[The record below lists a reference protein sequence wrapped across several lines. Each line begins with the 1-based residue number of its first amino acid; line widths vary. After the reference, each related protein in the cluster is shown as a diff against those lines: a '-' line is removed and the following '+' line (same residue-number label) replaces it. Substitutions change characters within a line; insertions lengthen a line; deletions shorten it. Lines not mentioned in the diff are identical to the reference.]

1 MSRLQHVALISLV
14 IIGVSALGLSAGP
27 AMAQSPPVTPP
38 PQGSSQTAPAETARA
53 SYEVSFVGLEQ
64 AGDLRGLMQDSAE
77 LVKQLDDPPQA
88 RAGLRR
94 RADGDIERFETAAHS
109 LGYYD
114 ASFTVDIKPGVELST
129 FVVTVEAEPG
139 PLYTISEIIIEP
151 VDHEIGGLEIPTKR
165 LGIAIGDPAKS
176 GPVLAAESNIVRFLQ
191 ENGRPLA
198 KAVDRKVLV
207 DHRTQNMQ
215 VAYQIDPGPAARFGL
230 VSIAGATQVDP
241 TFILRRLP
249 WTYGDQVNVQEL
261 EAGRDELIASGLF
274 SSAAVSFEE
283 EVDADGLLPVI
294 VTVSERKRRSIGAGV
309 SYSTSEG
316 AGSTAFWTHRNLFGG
331 AERLD
336 LRAKFGQVETS
347 ASASLRVP
355 DVLFN
360 DQDLVLSSSAIS
372 EQTDNY
378 DAVRYLAS
386 ATFDRRLSDVLSVDY
401 GISFER
407 SRIEDDGMEE
417 QFTLVGLPL
426 GASIDTSDDLLN
438 PTRGGRSRFTYTPY
452 LENIGSTVEFHAF
465 SARHSQYLKLD
476 SEGDVVLAGRAAF
489 GSIMGASTSN
499 IPADKRMY
507 SGGAGSVR
515 GYALQAIGPQDS
527 ANEATGGR
535 SKLEFGVELRWRF
548 YEDFGIVPF
557 VDAGQV
563 YDNEFPTFD
572 EEMQWAAGLGFRY
585 FTPIGPIRADFA
597 VPLNPR
603 SSDDSF
609 QVYFSLG
616 QAF

>member
-1 MSRLQHVALISLV
+1 MHRLQHVIF
-14 IIGVSALGLSAGP
+14 IILGLTALGLSASP
-27 AMAQSPPVTPP
+27 AVAQGAPAPP
-38 PQGSSQTAPAETARA
+38 SQRTAPNATAETPRA
-53 SYEVSFVGLEQ
+53 SYEVTFTGLER
-64 AGDLRGLMQDSAE
+64 AGELRGLMEASAE
-77 LVKQLDDPPQA
+77 LVKQQDDPPQA

-94 RADGDIERFETAAHS
+94 RADGDVERFETAANS

-114 ASFTVDIKPGVELST
+114 ASFTVDIKPGVEPST
-129 FVVTVEAEPG
+129 FVVTVQSDPG
-139 PLYTISEIIIEP
+139 PLYTISEITIEP
-151 VDHEIGGLEIPTKR
+151 VGHEIGGVEIPTKR
-165 LGIAIGDPAKS
+165 LGIALGDPAKS
-176 GPVLAAESNIVRFLQ
+176 GPVLAAEGNIVRFLQ

-198 KAVDRKVLV
+198 KSVDRKVLV

-215 VAYQIDPGPAARFGL
+215 VTYQIDPGPPARFGP
-230 VSIAGATQVDP
+230 VSVAGATQVDP

-249 WTYGDQVNVQEL
+249 WTYGDKANVQEL
-261 EAGRDELIASGLF
+261 EAGRDALIASGVF
-274 SSAAVSFEE
+274 SSATVSFAE
-283 EVDADGLLPVI
+283 EVEADGLLPVV
-294 VTVSERKRRSIGAGV
+294 VTVTERKRRSIGAGV
-309 SYSTSEG
+309 SYSTSDG
-316 AGSTAFWTHRNLFGG
+316 AASTAFWTHRNLFGG

-336 LRAKFGQVETS
+336 LRATLGQVETS
-347 ASASLRVP
+347 TSASLRIP

-378 DAVRYLAS
+378 DSVRYIAS
-386 ATFDRRLSDVLSVDY
+386 ATFDRRLSDILSVDY

-407 SRIEDDGMEE
+407 SRIDDDGKEE

-426 GASIDTSDDLLN
+426 GTSIDTSDDLLN

-452 LENIGSTVEFHAF
+452 LETIGSTVEFHAF
-465 SARHSQYLKLD
+465 TARHSHYLKLD
-476 SEGDVVLAGRAAF
+476 SEGDVVLAGRAAI

-527 ANEATGGR
+527 GNEATGGR
-535 SKLEFGVELRWRF
+535 SKVEFGAELRWRF

-557 VDAGQV
+557 IDAGQV
-563 YDNEFPTFD
+563 YDNEFPTLD
-572 EEMQWAAGLGFRY
+572 TEMQWAAGLGFRY
-585 FTPIGPIRADFA
+585 YTPIGPIRADFA

-609 QVYFSLG
+609 QLYFSLG